1 MGVQIA
7 LCATGALI
15 GGLVVW
21 FALAFCRAA
30 GEADRR
36 MERMRWDELLEKY
49 EERTEG

>member
-1 MGVQIA
+1 MGVLIA
-7 LCATGALI
+7 LCATGALV

-21 FALAFCRAA
+21 SAWAFCRAA

-36 MERMRWDELLEKY
+36 MERRRWEELLEKY